1 MEAIV
6 YYLQIFLLC
15 ARQNGMGRNRL
26 MSKHLLRA
34 MLTLWFPFLGSFKQA
49 VRQVMRLG
57 KKLWFRPF
65 SSEPKNEWILAFD
78 FGSILNANVLISK
91 VSVYFV
97 LSP

>member
-1 MEAIV
+1 
-6 YYLQIFLLC
+6 
-15 ARQNGMGRNRL
+15 MGRNRL
-26 MSKHLLRA
+26 ISKHLLPA
-34 MLTLWFPFLGSFKQA
+34 MLTLWFPFLGSFS
-49 VRQVMRLG
+49 QVMRLG

-65 SSEPKNEWILAFD
+65 SSEPKNGWILAFD

>member
-1 MEAIV
+1 
-6 YYLQIFLLC
+6 
-15 ARQNGMGRNRL
+15 MGRSSL

-65 SSEPKNEWILAFD
+65 SSEPKNE
-78 FGSILNANVLISK
+78 
-91 VSVYFV
+91 
-97 LSP
+97 